1 MTDTRPAL
9 AHGEPIIVVAPEGV
23 DRAISKVMGRHRA
36 ELDEALQ
43 PFGVALDDL
52 VQATW
57 MRFVRFGDVVPLDGG
72 GKLLIPDDDRPAG
85 GCCGP
90 GEACSSPACTGAP
103 VDDGEACDPAAC
115 SGGCSRSAAAPAVDG
130 VYVTDQLRDVE
141 SFGEAFPEPRSDA
154 AVFGAPAAR
163 FGRGGVR
170 GDDE

>member
-23 DRAISKVMGRHRA
+23 DRAISEVMGRHRA

-57 MRFVRFGDVVPLDGG
+57 MRFVRFGDVVPLGA
-72 GKLLIPDDDRPAG
+72 PADDDRPAG
-85 GCCGP
+85 GCCGS
-90 GEACSSPACTGAP
+90 GEACSSAACTGTPRA
-103 VDDGEACDPAAC
+103 
-115 SGGCSRSAAAPAVDG
+115 SAPAVDG
-130 VYVTDQLRDVE
+130 VYMTDLLRDPE
-141 SFGEAFPEPRSDA
+141 PFGERIDVHPEPRQDA
-154 AVFGAPAAR
+154 AVLGAPGVPMSGPV

>member
-23 DRAISKVMGRHRA
+23 DRAISEVMGRHRA

-57 MRFVRFGDVVPLDGG
+57 MRFVRFGDVVPLDSS
-72 GKLLIPDDDRPAG
+72 GKLFIPDDDRPAG
-85 GCCGP
+85 GCCGS
-90 GEACSSPACTGAP
+90 GEACSSAACTGTP
-103 VDDGEACDPAAC
+103 REV
-115 SGGCSRSAAAPAVDG
+115 
-130 VYVTDQLRDVE
+130 
-141 SFGEAFPEPRSDA
+141 FPEPRQDA
-154 AVFGAPAAR
+154 AVLGAPGVPMSGPV